1 MKSVGIREAKTHL
14 SALARAAAKGE
25 PVLLTDYGQ
34 PLAMITSL
42 ERDGARA
49 ATSDPAEFR
58 EALLGLPH
66 ALELDF

>member
-1 MKSVGIREAKTHL
+1 MKSVGIREAKAKL
-14 SALARAAAKGE
+14 SALARAAAGGE

>member
-42 ERDGARA
+42 EGEGSGEA
-49 ATSDPAEFR
+49 ASDPAEFTD
-58 EALLGLPH
+58 ALLALPH